1 MVFDKIKSVLS
12 GDSDLAD
19 VASDLGVGGGYDKY
33 LEGVN
38 FPIGKDD
45 LLVALQDNGAQD
57 SIIEHVKSLTQDR
70 FNGPQDVFKNLLNR

>member
-12 GDSDLAD
+12 GDSDLGD
-19 VASDLGVGGGYDKY
+19 VASDLGAGAYAKY

-45 LLVALQDNGAQD
+45 LIVALQDNGAQD
-57 SIIEHVKSLTQDR
+57 AIVEHVKSLSQDR
-70 FNGPQDVFKNLLNR
+70 FDSPQDVFKTLTNR